1 MTPSQSL
8 LCLVV
13 PDSKPLVVPVSRE
26 SHLLVGVVRPF
37 RAGGVCEPNQI
48 CRCAV
53 FAMNPND
60 VPVSDSPLQS
70 PPAGSEAA
78 PASGFGMSQT
88 PFGPQPQPVT
98 SQAPVSADLQVLSQV
113 VAQLASVVGQQAQT
127 SAAVP
132 APREASGSFEGNYT
146 LANKV
151 LKYPDGF
158 GSDDFE
164 KDCGLWFSWSMSF
177 RNWLEFAEPVFES
190 ELREVEQRLDEQTSI
205 TGMPEACALRGKR
218 LWTILSTLLK
228 GRALGILR
236 SVTDRNGYEVW
247 RLLVT
252 TYSPKTRSRSLAM
265 LSAIM
270 QQGRFTTKGQ
280 TLLEQITAFER
291 LVHAY
296 EDASSS
302 KVPDD
307 ILLSILVRCCPNYLT
322 QHVHL
327 RMTPTTTYQ
336 EVRAM
341 MISYEVSTTRWTPTK
356 VAADL
361 GITSSSAAPM
371 DVDEGHALRIKGK
384 DKGKGKDGESKDK
397 GKGKDGKGKDKGKGK
412 DSNGKGKGGAKDS
425 KGNAKGA
432 NQAASKK
439 DVVCH
444 YCWKKGHY
452 KSECRK
458 LQADQKAG
466 NVRQVEGAEATPSN
480 DNSKATSSTDNNSS
494 NASTRPSATVRRIA
508 FDLTAPDCAVP
519 SASSHAVIRK
529 ISTCS
534 SPEWFDMTCADHV
547 DDVVT
552 APEPLHFDLTYSDE
566 DGEWT
571 KASNCT
577 TCVEAPLP
585 SVRAVCHE
593 RELDICVDSCAD
605 ESCIPY
611 NMSEIGFP
619 GGASRTLQDA
629 QGHPMTA
636 RGTRLAVLDSGTAS
650 FRESWV
656 ISPVSQ
662 PIFAVGKLL
671 RRDWRIVDMQL
682 MSPDGDACVPLHF
695 EQNSLMCRG
704 VIRVVSASDVEVT
717 VSPFMLRC
725 LDNCDYMSEVTP
737 GVFGLRLLTS
747 RFPDIAML
755 EPYEG
760 LCYRTT
766 LVRKSRTDPW
776 HLLELS
782 EPLELLEQ
790 GKLDRVIDATQPN
803 HPFDCVVFG
812 HRTVLTPGELG
823 FEYVAPSAGSEAPV
837 PAPAGA
843 PPGLVESDAP
853 GLDAGEVLGV
863 EVEGAADTALA
874 GPQDDGQAEAVMQD
888 AIHDHGGEMPES
900 ITIDDVVLTA
910 ETNLRTLRA
919 ACQSLQ
925 VGKSGSRATVFK
937 RLVERLRQMKV
948 AASAAVHAESIPEVI
963 VPSQPAEPTPE
974 ARRQHESTHL
984 PYAPWCEVCVAHKA
998 RDNAHHPTDPA
1009 ERIPTISFDFGF
1021 SSRDDDGRQELCC
1034 LFLHDSV
1041 TGWREA
1047 IAVPGKGGVHGGL
1060 HVQAEVCRLLAFLDI
1075 ATCGFVPI
1083 PNRLVLVSSMRSPES
1098 VSVSVCG
1105 PSPAK

>member
-1 MTPSQSL
+1 
-8 LCLVV
+8 
-13 PDSKPLVVPVSRE
+13 
-26 SHLLVGVVRPF
+26 
-37 RAGGVCEPNQI
+37 
-48 CRCAV
+48 
-53 FAMNPND
+53 
-60 VPVSDSPLQS
+60 
-70 PPAGSEAA
+70 
-78 PASGFGMSQT
+78 
-88 PFGPQPQPVT
+88 
-98 SQAPVSADLQVLSQV
+98 
-113 VAQLASVVGQQAQT
+113 
-127 SAAVP
+127 
-132 APREASGSFEGNYT
+132 
-146 LANKV
+146 
-151 LKYPDGF
+151 
-158 GSDDFE
+158 
-164 KDCGLWFSWSMSF
+164 
-177 RNWLEFAEPVFES
+177 
-190 ELREVEQRLDEQTSI
+190 
-205 TGMPEACALRGKR
+205 
-218 LWTILSTLLK
+218 
-228 GRALGILR
+228 
-236 SVTDRNGYEVW
+236 
-247 RLLVT
+247 
-252 TYSPKTRSRSLAM
+252 
-265 LSAIM
+265 
-270 QQGRFTTKGQ
+270 
-280 TLLEQITAFER
+280 
-291 LVHAY
+291 
-296 EDASSS
+296 
-302 KVPDD
+302 
-307 ILLSILVRCCPNYLT
+307 
-322 QHVHL
+322 
-327 RMTPTTTYQ
+327 MTPTTTYQ

-384 DKGKGKDGESKDK
+384 DKGKGKDGKSKDK

-552 APEPLHFDLTYSDE
+552 ASEPLHFDLTYSDE

-593 RELDICVDSCAD
+593 RELDDICVDSCAD

-629 QGHPMTA
+629 QGHPMTT

-671 RRDWRIVDMQL
+671 RRGWHIVDMQL

-704 VIRVVSASDVEVT
+704 VIRVVSASNVEVT

-747 RFPDIAML
+747 RFPDITML

-766 LVRKSRTDPW
+766 LVRKSRTI
-776 HLLELS
+776 HGICLSCLSLLNCLS
-782 EPLELLEQ
+782 
-790 GKLDRVIDATQPN
+790 KA
-803 HPFDCVVFG
+803 
-812 HRTVLTPGELG
+812 
-823 FEYVAPSAGSEAPV
+823 
-837 PAPAGA
+837 
-843 PPGLVESDAP
+843 
-853 GLDAGEVLGV
+853 
-863 EVEGAADTALA
+863 
-874 GPQDDGQAEAVMQD
+874 
-888 AIHDHGGEMPES
+888 
-900 ITIDDVVLTA
+900 
-910 ETNLRTLRA
+910 
-919 ACQSLQ
+919 SLM
-925 VGKSGSRATVFK
+925 V
-937 RLVERLRQMKV
+937 
-948 AASAAVHAESIPEVI
+948 
-963 VPSQPAEPTPE
+963 
-974 ARRQHESTHL
+974 
-984 PYAPWCEVCVAHKA
+984 
-998 RDNAHHPTDPA
+998 
-1009 ERIPTISFDFGF
+1009 
-1021 SSRDDDGRQELCC
+1021 
-1034 LFLHDSV
+1034 
-1041 TGWREA
+1041 
-1047 IAVPGKGGVHGGL
+1047 
-1060 HVQAEVCRLLAFLDI
+1060 
-1075 ATCGFVPI
+1075 
-1083 PNRLVLVSSMRSPES
+1083 
-1098 VSVSVCG
+1098 
-1105 PSPAK
+1105 

>member
-1 MTPSQSL
+1 MFQCQIRHCSL
-8 LCLVV
+8 LQRALKPRLPVV
-13 PDSKPLVVPVSRE
+13 LACHR
-26 SHLLVGVVRPF
+26 LLL
-37 RAGGVCEPNQI
+37 
-48 CRCAV
+48 
-53 FAMNPND
+53 D
-60 VPVSDSPLQS
+60 LS
-70 PPAGSEAA
+70 
-78 PASGFGMSQT
+78 
-88 PFGPQPQPVT
+88 PQPVT
-98 SQAPVSADLQVLSQV
+98 SQAPVSADFQVLSQV

-384 DKGKGKDGESKDK
+384 DKGKGKDGKSKDK

-480 DNSKATSSTDNNSS
+480 NNSKATSSTDNNSS

-629 QGHPMTA
+629 QGHPMTT

-650 FRESWV
+650 FRESWL

-671 RRDWRIVDMQL
+671 RRGWRIVDMQL

-704 VIRVVSASDVEVT
+704 VIRVVSASNVEVT

-747 RFPDIAML
+747 RFPDITML

-766 LVRKSRTDPW
+766 LVR
-776 HLLELS
+776 
-782 EPLELLEQ
+782 Q
-790 GKLDRVIDATQPN
+790 VQDR
-803 HPFDCVVFG
+803 
-812 HRTVLTPGELG
+812 
-823 FEYVAPSAGSEAPV
+823 S
-837 PAPAGA
+837 
-843 PPGLVESDAP
+843 
-853 GLDAGEVLGV
+853 
-863 EVEGAADTALA
+863 
-874 GPQDDGQAEAVMQD
+874 M
-888 AIHDHGGEMPES
+888 
-900 ITIDDVVLTA
+900 
-910 ETNLRTLRA
+910 
-919 ACQSLQ
+919 
-925 VGKSGSRATVFK
+925 
-937 RLVERLRQMKV
+937 
-948 AASAAVHAESIPEVI
+948 ASA
-963 VPSQPAEPTPE
+963 
-974 ARRQHESTHL
+974 
-984 PYAPWCEVCVAHKA
+984 
-998 RDNAHHPTDPA
+998 
-1009 ERIPTISFDFGF
+1009 
-1021 SSRDDDGRQELCC
+1021 
-1034 LFLHDSV
+1034 
-1041 TGWREA
+1041 
-1047 IAVPGKGGVHGGL
+1047 
-1060 HVQAEVCRLLAFLDI
+1060 
-1075 ATCGFVPI
+1075 
-1083 PNRLVLVSSMRSPES
+1083 
-1098 VSVSVCG
+1098 
-1105 PSPAK
+1105 